1 MKSDLNQIHA
11 GGQAGNAVSSLGTI
25 GWTGLVIRAELP
37 RALQHEDVVPKSAL
51 KFNVIHQ
58 YH

>member
-1 MKSDLNQIHA
+1 MQVDRLEMLFI
-11 GGQAGNAVSSLGTI
+11 LWGTI